1 MTPDNVLPKPPI
13 SEGWAGPPFSMAAC
27 LVLTDVVTL
36 LLSVALSVAC
46 KLAVTGRVNLESYLR
61 LSPFLFVFIAV
72 YAAVGLYSGVALSP
86 PDELRRATL
95 SSALV
100 FALLAAATVS
110 FRGAS
115 RYFTWTLFLAMG
127 LSVVLLPLMRALVRQ
142 MCAGESWWGCP
153 AVVFGADQAGR
164 RIVRALLDDPGLG
177 LKPVAVVDDAAG
189 RPAAV
194 HGVPVIA
201 RYDVARAFLR
211 QQPFAYAVVA
221 MPGERSSRF
230 LGAIERYGLRFSR
243 ILVIPELFGFSSLW
257 VNPKSVGG
265 MLGLEVCQPVFAPER
280 QCAKRVLDL
289 VLTLAGGVAA
299 LPLLGLI
306 AAWVKWDSP
315 GPVFYSQRRVGYGG
329 REFRAWKFRSM
340 IQNADQVLQP
350 YLEANPG
357 LREEWERNHKLRNDP
372 RLTRAGRFLRRTS
385 LDELPQLWNVLK
397 GEMSLVGP
405 RPIVRDEIARY
416 GDSFNLYKEV
426 QCGLTGLWQISGRND
441 TSYEERVRLDTFYA
455 RNWSVWLDLCI
466 LFRTIGAVVLRKGAY

>member
-1 MTPDNVLPKPPI
+1 
-13 SEGWAGPPFSMAAC
+13 MAAC
-27 LVLTDVVTL
+27 LVLTDVLTL
-36 LLSVALSVAC
+36 LLAVALSVAC
-46 KLAVTGRVNLESYLR
+46 KVAVTGHVNLDSYLR
-61 LSPFLFVFIAV
+61 LSPFLFVFILV

-115 RYFTWTLFLAMG
+115 TYFTWTLFLAMG
-127 LSVVLLPLMRALVRQ
+127 LSVVLLPLMRAVVRQ

-153 AVVFGADQAGR
+153 AVVFGADPAGR
-164 RIVRALLDDPGLG
+164 RIVHALLDDPGLG
-177 LKPVAVVDDAAG
+177 LKPVAVVDDATE
-189 RPAAV
+189 RPAAIQ
-194 HGVPVIA
+194 GVPVIGGFEL
-201 RYDVARAFLR
+201 ARAFLR
-211 QQPFAYAVVA
+211 EQPFAYAVVA

-230 LGAIERYGLRFSR
+230 LAAIERHGLRFSR
-243 ILVIPELFGFSSLW
+243 ILVIPDLSGFSSLW

-289 VLTLAGGVAA
+289 ALTLGGGIVA
-299 LPLLGLI
+299 LPLLALI
-306 AAWVKWDSP
+306 ALWVKWDSP
-315 GPVFYSQRRVGYGG
+315 GPVFYCQRRVGYRG

-340 IQNADQVLQP
+340 IQNADQVLQQ
-350 YLEANPG
+350 YLDANPRM
-357 LREEWERNHKLRNDP
+357 REEWELHHKLRQDP
-372 RLTRAGRFLRRTS
+372 RLTRAGRFLRRAS

-397 GEMSLVGP
+397 GDMSLVGP
-405 RPIVRDEIARY
+405 RPIVREEIARY

-426 QCGLTGLWQISGRND
+426 QSGLTGLWQISGRND
-441 TSYEERVRLDTFYA
+441 TTYAERVRLDTFYA

-466 LFRTIGAVVLRKGAY
+466 LFRTIGAVLLRKGAY